1 MAERK
6 FEASNIQIEDPM
18 DFLSVSEK
26 EAYMR
31 AHQNTLMRDA
41 EEMRRIREQTE
52 PVRSAPRRKTHEVTY
67 ENSYED
73 EYGEP
78 YEDTYAE
85 EDVEEEGSVIDW
97 IISVAMKAMLAAIII
112 VGLIMAYMMF
122 IRPALS
128 RSMGSNSRQ
137 AASAN
142 TEAGENGAE
151 DPQAAAQQ
159 QEAQNGEQ
167 GSGSP
172 QAQEGG
178 GESVVTTTQL
188 NLRTA
193 PNTDTSEIITSVPEG
208 TTLSRIAEDGG
219 WSTILY
225 EGQELYCASE
235 YLRAE

>member
-6 FEASNIQIEDPM
+6 FEASSIQIEDPM

-31 AHQNTLMRDA
+31 AHRNTLMRDA

-52 PVRSAPRRKTHEVTY
+52 PVRSAPHRKTRDAVY
-67 ENSYED
+67 ENLYED

-78 YEDTYAE
+78 YEDVYGE
-85 EDVEEEGSVIDW
+85 EEVEEKESVVDW

-122 IRPALS
+122 LRPALS
-128 RSMGSNSRQ
+128 RSMGSGARQ
-137 AASAN
+137 AAIAN
-142 TEAGENGAE
+142 SEADENGADE
-151 DPQAAAQQ
+151 QAAAQQ
-159 QEAQNGEQ
+159 QEAGGAEPG
-167 GSGSP
+167 GS
-172 QAQEGG
+172 QAQEGT
-178 GESVVTTTQL
+178 GERVVTTTQL

-193 PNTDTSEIITSVPEG
+193 PNTETSEIITSVPEG
-208 TTLSRIAEDGG
+208 TTLSRIAEDDG

>member
-6 FEASNIQIEDPM
+6 FEASSIQIEDPM

-31 AHQNTLMRDA
+31 AHRDTLMRDA

-52 PVRSAPRRKTHEVTY
+52 PVRSAPRRRTRNTAHDHLY
-67 ENSYED
+67 EE
-73 EYGEP
+73 EYGET
-78 YEDTYAE
+78 YEDAYGE
-85 EDVEEEGSVIDW
+85 EDVEEKESVIDW

-122 IRPALS
+122 LRPALS
-128 RSMGSNSRQ
+128 RSMGSGARQ
-137 AASAN
+137 AAIAN
-142 TEAGENGAE
+142 SEAGEDVA
-151 DPQAAAQQ
+151 
-159 QEAQNGEQ
+159 AQNGEPESGGAQ
-167 GSGSP
+167 APEGS
-172 QAQEGG
+172 
-178 GESVVTTTQL
+178 ESVVTTTQL

-208 TTLSRIAEDGG
+208 TSLTRIAENDG

>member
-31 AHQNTLMRDA
+31 AHRNTLMRDA

-52 PVRSAPRRKTHEVTY
+52 PVRSAPRRKTHEVVY
-67 ENSYED
+67 ENLYDD

-78 YEDTYAE
+78 YEDAYGE
-85 EDVEEEGSVIDW
+85 EDVEEGESVIDW

-112 VGLIMAYMMF
+112 VGLMMAYMMF
-122 IRPALS
+122 LRPALS

-142 TEAGENGAE
+142 PEAGENVTE
-151 DPQAAAQQ
+151 DPQTAFQQ
-159 QEAQNGEQ
+159 QEAQTGEQ
-167 GSGSP
+167 EPGRP
-172 QAQEGG
+172 QAQEES

-193 PNTDTSEIITSVPEG
+193 PNTETSEIITSVPEG
-208 TTLSRIAEDGG
+208 TTLSRIAENDG

>member
-6 FEASNIQIEDPM
+6 FEASSIQIEDPM

-31 AHQNTLMRDA
+31 AHRDTLMRDA

-52 PVRSAPRRKTHEVTY
+52 PVRSAPRRRTRNAAHENLY
-67 ENSYED
+67 EE
-73 EYGEP
+73 EYGET
-78 YEDTYAE
+78 YEDAYGE
-85 EDVEEEGSVIDW
+85 EDVEEKESVIDW

-122 IRPALS
+122 LRPALS
-128 RSMGSNSRQ
+128 RSMGSGARQ
-137 AASAN
+137 AAIAN
-142 TEAGENGAE
+142 SEAGEDVA
-151 DPQAAAQQ
+151 
-159 QEAQNGEQ
+159 AQNGEPESGGAQ
-167 GSGSP
+167 APEGS
-172 QAQEGG
+172 
-178 GESVVTTTQL
+178 ESVVTTTQL

-193 PNTDTSEIITSVPEG
+193 PNTDTGEIITSVPEG
-208 TTLSRIAEDGG
+208 TSLTRIAENDG